1 MIDPSLHNP
10 GLQTARQKRPDEL
23 SLLYA
28 SGAAEHHTTF
38 TQEDV
43 ELAAEGLVDGTY
55 QMAALARGYM
65 WIRVEAG
72 DKMDGRYTVKA
83 TRPDPDKLRFFTAKA
98 SPRYSG
104 PPAGARPT
112 GCAGPPVPPPLL
124 WRWRRCPL
132 SLRPATPCRPTRRR
146 GSPGRFGCSLPRDG
160 WGSG

>member
-10 GLQTARQKRPDEL
+10 GSQTARRKRPDEL

-83 TRPDPDKLRFFTAKA
+83 TRPDPDKLRFFTTTTTHRQAA
-98 SPRYSG
+98 AWLLAYSKGEFLPDG
-104 PPAGARPT
+104 PDWKDYT
-112 GCAGPPVPPPLL
+112 KEVENV
-124 WRWRRCPL
+124 
-132 SLRPATPCRPTRRR
+132 
-146 GSPGRFGCSLPRDG
+146 
-160 WGSG
+160 